1 MDIIR
6 NDQVASSRYHPSW
19 AKRIFHAKAV
29 EKGGI
34 VRRSVRDVEREIG
47 RERLFSETRR
57 RNFHVV
63 ECGGQFIIICNDGNL
78 TVHV

>member
-1 MDIIR
+1 MKIIR
-6 NDQVASSRYHPSW
+6 NDQVANPQYHPRW
-19 AKRIFHAKAV
+19 ADRIFQAKAAA
-29 EKGGI
+29 KGGI

-47 RERLFSETRR
+47 RERLFSEARKR
-57 RNFHVV
+57 KFHVV